1 MLIYKRERQKVHQ
14 FVWQTIL
21 ISILQAIMLMKVL
34 IIIRFRLMLI
44 HLLLWMNNQFQQEKY
59 SNFKKMVLFEDKI
72 RLQMYE
78 QGFSNANVVG
88 EVTKGVGVPLSTA

>member
-1 MLIYKRERQKVHQ
+1 M
-14 FVWQTIL
+14 
-21 ISILQAIMLMKVL
+21 S
-34 IIIRFRLMLI
+34 
-44 HLLLWMNNQFQQEKY
+44 
-59 SNFKKMVLFEDKI
+59 LFEDKI